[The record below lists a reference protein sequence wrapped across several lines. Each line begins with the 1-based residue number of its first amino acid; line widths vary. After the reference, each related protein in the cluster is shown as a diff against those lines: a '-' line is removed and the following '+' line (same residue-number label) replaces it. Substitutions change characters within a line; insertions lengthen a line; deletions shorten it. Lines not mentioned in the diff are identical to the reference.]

1 MGLTDR
7 APGDLPQEVVRIAA
21 MDLAALR
28 GLWQEVHG
36 EDAPGG
42 LSARLLRLALAWE
55 MQAGMVGRERVADRR
70 GWARIEAARAGGAS
84 TVDAVQDAPAP
95 DAAAGTRLIRS
106 WGGRSHEVV
115 VHGDHVAWQGRRY
128 RSLSAVARAITGTR
142 RNGPAFFGLRDRER
156 AS

>member
-1 MGLTDR
+1 MGWADR
-7 APGDLPQEVVRIAA
+7 APTGLPHEVARIAA

-28 GLWQEVHG
+28 HLWREVHD
-36 EDAPGG
+36 EDTPSG

-55 MQAGMVGRERVADRR
+55 VQADVLGRECAAERR
-70 GWARIEAARAGGAS
+70 GWARIEVARAGGAS
-84 TVDAVQDAPAP
+84 TVDALQDAPVP
-95 DAAAGTRLIRS
+95 NAAAGTRLIRS

-115 VHGDHVAWQGRRY
+115 IHGDHVAWQGRRY

-156 AS
+156 AP